1 METGGPRLGL
11 AGHGV
16 GEGCGG
22 GQRKRLGR
30 RAEACGPRA
39 AVRTLAASLAG
50 RVLSQGDLL
59 FEHHSVACRFVVGGG
74 GEVPGTLR
82 DPHGMAP
89 SMSVLDG
96 SFWLLCLAP
105 PSPTPACRAGP
116 ACCLFVRP
124 GLGPEA
130 AAARLSRA
138 RSWGVSQG
146 KGGVLGW
153 RGWPPKWG
161 AHLCASST
169 PRAFALAQAKQNWKP
184 RGSLVCVGLAAHI
197 CPDLL

>member
-1 METGGPRLGL
+1 M
-11 AGHGV
+11 

-30 RAEACGPRA
+30 RAEAPGPRA

-59 FEHHSVACRFVVGGG
+59 FEHHSAACGFVVGGG

-116 ACCLFVRP
+116 TCCLFVRP

-130 AAARLSRA
+130 AARKVVPGQILGGLPRKGRGARLERVASKMG
-138 RSWGVSQG
+138 SPPLCVVHPEGICSGPGQTELETQGFSGVC
-146 KGGVLGW
+146 W
-153 RGWPPKWG
+153 
-161 AHLCASST
+161 A
-169 PRAFALAQAKQNWKP
+169 
-184 RGSLVCVGLAAHI
+184 RGSH
-197 CPDLL
+197 LL